1 VDPGLKAVN
10 FAGYIKMTNEGGS
23 SVTSG
28 TSYKTAKS
36 AVVSSTSRGK
46 TIRQASRGVNA
57 GGGIS
62 IVLEGSREPQIDP
75 LAPLTLF
82 AFLEDLETLE
92 RTYVDEVRRHVI
104 EYLSSQKKDVPG
116 YPDWHSRWLAKFE
129 AKGFNGPLLSEFKKR
144 AWESAV
150 NVSLLAGIGEQ
161 MSEFFEH
168 DPLSHDQNQQISH
181 CSPTATDF
189 LGSESYHSPWLPVEA
204 FYETPATEIKSKRST
219 ISRALLQIR
228 TCHVL
233 ILLGAFTILAS
244 FCGALWRSVQRDD
257 MSGGFTL
264 ASYILAVGVFIV
276 LGMTGIHARTCVCW
290 QKQKDV
296 EDEMH
301 DI

>member
-1 VDPGLKAVN
+1 VDPGLRAV
-10 FAGYIKMTNEGGS
+10 FLAGYIKMTNESGS

-36 AVVSSTSRGK
+36 AVVSSTSRGRS
-46 TIRQASRGVNA
+46 IRQASRTVNP
-57 GGGIS
+57 GGAIS
-62 IVLEGSREPQIDP
+62 IVS
-75 LAPLTLF
+75 PLTLF

-92 RTYVDEVRRHVI
+92 RTYIDDVPRHVFQ
-104 EYLSSQKKDVPG
+104 YLSSQKKDIRG
-116 YPDWHSRWLAKFE
+116 HPDWHSRWLAKFE
-129 AKGFNGPLLSEFKKR
+129 AKGFDRPLLSEFKR
-144 AWESAV
+144 SAWESAV
-150 NVSLLAGIGEQ
+150 DMPALAGIGEQ

-204 FYETPATEIKSKRST
+204 FYEAPATVTKSKRST

-244 FCGALWRSVQRDD
+244 FCGALWRSIQRDD

-264 ASYILAVGVFIV
+264 ASYILGVGVFIV